1 MNDKA
6 SHDPHGYAHHN
17 RWKGW
22 LRQSVKFFISVG
34 LFAILIRTVDWSG
47 VRGVLVKADPQLL
60 AVAMLALAVA
70 VLLAAWRWSLCA
82 SASAIAL
89 PRGFY
94 VRATYAATFM
104 GQMLPAGVGVDAVRV
119 AYLMHGRTRLTRA
132 LQALL
137 LDRLIGVAAVIVVM
151 GAGLPLMWNRLPLA
165 LRLLSI
171 ALMAGLLGAG
181 GGLWLFAR
189 LPFIANFR
197 GSGRRR
203 KLIDLILAVRG
214 SILSRDVLYAFL
226 VSVVFYCVNIAGV
239 RWFAAAL
246 GLDVP
251 YVLLLAI
258 VAMAIFLSLMP
269 ISLNG
274 WGVREG
280 AMVVGLSALS
290 VSRESALAISLLY
303 GAGSAIATLPG
314 AFIWAMRRRHVVEDA
329 ETRPE
334 TESTWRGW

>member
-6 SHDPHGYAHHN
+6 NHDVRGPAHHG
-17 RWKGW
+17 RWKVW
-22 LRQSVKFFISVG
+22 LRQSLKLLISVG
-34 LFAILIRTVDWSG
+34 LFAILIRAVDWRG
-47 VRGVLVKADPQLL
+47 VRGILIKADPQLL
-60 AVAMLALAVA
+60 AVAMLALATA

-82 SASAIAL
+82 SASGIAL

-94 VRATYAATFM
+94 VRATYAATFI
-104 GQMLPAGVGVDAVRV
+104 GQVLPAGVGVDAVRL
-119 AYLMHGRTRLTRA
+119 AYFMHGRARLARA

-137 LDRLIGVAAVIVVM
+137 LDRMVGIAAVIVVM
-151 GAGLPLMWNRLPLA
+151 AAGLPLMWNRLPLA
-165 LRLLSI
+165 LKLLSMV
-171 ALMAGLLGAG
+171 LMAGLLGG
-181 GGLWLFAR
+181 CGVLWLFAK
-189 LPFIANFR
+189 LPFIVNFR
-197 GSGRRR
+197 GEGRRR
-203 KLIDLILAVRG
+203 KLIDLLLSVRD
-214 SILSRDVLYAFL
+214 SVLSKDALYAFL
-226 VSVVFYCVNIAGV
+226 VSMIFYGVSIAGV

-251 YVLLLAI
+251 YLLLLAI

-303 GAGSAIATLPG
+303 GAGSAVATLPG
-314 AFIWAMRRRHVVEDA
+314 AFIWAMRRRHVDDGA
-329 ETRPE
+329 EARPE
-334 TESTWRGW
+334 TESIWRKR

>member
-6 SHDPHGYAHHN
+6 SHPHGHAQHSG
-17 RWKGW
+17 WKAW
-22 LRQSVKFFISVG
+22 LRQSVKVLISGG
-34 LFAILIRTVDWSG
+34 LFAILVHTVDWRA
-47 VRGVLVKADPQLL
+47 VKGVLVKADLQLL

-82 SASAIAL
+82 SASDIAL

-94 VRATYAATFM
+94 VRATYAATFI
-104 GQMLPAGVGVDAVRV
+104 GQVLPAGVGVDAIRL
-119 AYLMHGRTRLTRA
+119 AYFVHGRARLARA

-137 LDRLIGVAAVIVVM
+137 LDRMIGVAAVIVVM
-151 GAGLPLMWNRLPLA
+151 GAGLPLTWNHLPLT

-171 ALMAGLLGAG
+171 VLMAGLVG
-181 GGLWLFAR
+181 GCSVLWLFAR
-189 LPFIANFR
+189 LPFIANFE
-197 GSGRRR
+197 GGGRRR
-203 KLIDLILAVRG
+203 KLIDLMRAVRS
-214 SILSRDVLYAFL
+214 SILSKDALHAFL

-246 GLDVP
+246 GLEVP
-251 YVLLLAI
+251 YLLLLAI
-258 VAMAIFLSLMP
+258 VAMAIFLSMMP

-314 AFIWAMRRRHVVEDA
+314 AFIWAMRRRHVGENA
-329 ETRPE
+329 EARLE
-334 TESTWRGW
+334 TESIWRK